1 MDDNKPFEKL
11 KKVKIAPKQAKPAPQ
26 PRQAKPAPAPEA
38 EQDEGT
44 LFSSAMGGVQPI
56 KGRSGRDLA
65 KAPPPAPETLQPAGE
80 QTADDDATE
89 QLRRLVAGEVEF
101 DLEFTDEF
109 LQGHVRGLDERTLRQ
124 LMAGALSV
132 EAHLDLH
139 GCNAEQAMDSVL
151 FFVRESYLMGR
162 RVVLIVTG
170 RGLNSPGGMGVL
182 RQETQTWLTRD
193 PLKRVVL
200 AFCTAQPR
208 HGGAGAIYVLL
219 RKRKKS
225 EGKVKFD
232 RNSFWGD

>member
-1 MDDNKPFEKL
+1 MKDNKPFDKL
-11 KKVKIAPKQAKPAPQ
+11 KKIKLEPKKAKPAPKPVQ
-26 PRQAKPAPAPEA
+26 AAPREP
-38 EQDEGT
+38 EQDEGS
-44 LFSSAMGGVQPI
+44 LFCSAMGGVQPL
-56 KGRSGRDLA
+56 KGRSGRDLP
-65 KAPPPAPETLQPAGE
+65 KAPPPPPEPAPQAGE
-80 QTADDDATE
+80 QSQENAAAE
-89 QLRRLVAGEVEF
+89 QLRKLVAGEIEF

-109 LQGHVRGLDERTLRQ
+109 LQGHVRGMDERTLRQ

-162 RVVLIVTG
+162 RVVLLVTG

-182 RQETQTWLTRD
+182 KQEVQNWLTRD

-200 AFCTAQPR
+200 AFCTALPR

-219 RKRKKS
+219 RKRKKN

-232 RNSFWGD
+232 RSSFWGD